1 MPAPRHTSRTACPR
15 CEVTLTT
22 YAVRP
27 GPRSGTLGRVVT
39 QSEFDAGS
47 AVAARAGEDG
57 VYDAELGEGW
67 RIGGGV
73 NGGILLALASRA
85 LQAELGKG
93 NGAGAGHADPLA
105 ISAYYLTPGAPGPAV
120 VRTSVVRRGRAVST
134 GQASLLQASAEGEVE
149 RIRVLATY
157 GDLNGEPTTSAV
169 PPELPPPEQCVSS
182 EQAPPD
188 FLKAASLLDRLDLR
202 LDPATT
208 GWAVGKPSGNGVV
221 RGWLRM
227 KDGREPDPLLL
238 LLAVDA
244 LPPVAFEL
252 GLPGWTPTL
261 ELTVHVRARPA
272 PGWLRVQL
280 VNRTLTGGFLE
291 EDAEVWDS
299 QGRLVALSRQLA
311 RAATPRQ

>member
-1 MPAPRHTSRTACPR
+1 
-15 CEVTLTT
+15 
-22 YAVRP
+22 
-27 GPRSGTLGRVVT
+27 VVT
-39 QSEFDAGS
+39 QSEFDTGT
-47 AVAARAGEDG
+47 AVAARTGESG
-57 VYDAELGEGW
+57 VYDAELGAGW
-67 RIGGGV
+67 GIGGGI
-73 NGGILLALASRA
+73 NGGLLLALAGRA
-85 LQAELGKG
+85 LQSELADGG
-93 NGAGAGHADPLA
+93 YDGHPDPLA

-120 VRTSVVRRGRAVST
+120 LRTSVVRRGRAVST
-134 GQASLLQASAEGEVE
+134 GQVSVNQPTADGEVE

-157 GDLNGEPTTSAV
+157 GSLDGDPTTSAV
-169 PPELPPPEQCVSS
+169 PPELPPPEECVTSA
-182 EQAPPD
+182 QAPPA
-188 FLKAASLLDRLDLR
+188 FLKQASLLERLDLR

-208 GWAVGKPSGNGVV
+208 GWAVGKPSGNGVI

-261 ELTVHVRARPA
+261 ELTAHVRARPA